1 MTLLRLHYLLETV
14 IIVTLIS
21 YNWVLCIEEGS
32 QGTDG
37 KSWDRIIEN
46 PAYRLFEPNIFSIFK
61 IRNFGATVTT
71 REILLAWDLVLD
83 KKVDKKPNSGTR
95 MLQVSRLVF
104 FIHIYLYY
112 ISPKIFSSPASL
124 LERF

>member
-46 PAYRLFEPNIFSIFK
+46 PAYRLFEPNIFSIFSK
-61 IRNFGATVTT
+61 NRKT
-71 REILLAWDLVLD
+71 RLNSLICIL
-83 KKVDKKPNSGTR
+83 NCT
-95 MLQVSRLVF
+95 
-104 FIHIYLYY
+104 
-112 ISPKIFSSPASL
+112 
-124 LERF
+124 